1 MINQYEKE
9 KLEMR
14 ERMNKLTL
22 DYENMIKKY
31 NQEKIE
37 LINKYESLVNQ

>member
-1 MINQYEKE
+1 
-9 KLEMR
+9 
-14 ERMNKLTL
+14 MNKLTL

>member
-1 MINQYEKE
+1 
-9 KLEMR
+9 
-14 ERMNKLTL
+14 MNKLTI